1 MSTGSEMTRAQFVN
15 EIESGHYDDY
25 YVRTINGLKT
35 PCGKPDGNQLNN
47 LG

>member
-1 MSTGSEMTRAQFVN
+1 MSTGSEMTRAQFVDK
-15 EIESGHYDDY
+15 IESGRYDEY

-35 PCGKPDGNQLNN
+35 PCDKPDGNQQNN